1 MLTRKIRTILISA
14 PWRLA
19 DWPSLPIAQLK
30 SYVRAR
36 GFQIGARHL
45 HLEIACELGIPL
57 YQQISQEFELGEGL
71 YSSLLYPSEKEEI
84 TGRIAGELQQ
94 RGKPDLAAW
103 LLSTG
108 PEAVRDATL
117 RRLETIDLSGCD
129 LVGFSLGA
137 IQLMGS
143 LYMASVIK
151 ATHPRI
157 QLVFGG
163 SAIVGEA
170 GAHLMETFPF
180 IDHLVD
186 GPGEEALLQ
195 LIESIQGPTAAR
207 PAIPGLW
214 RRDNNGR
221 VAKIAPAA
229 PCPPERLPVPD
240 FEEYFCFARES
251 GFPPTRIVLPLE
263 ASRGCQWEHRCGD
276 GKLNGC
282 SFCGLYRNSPDY
294 LERPMADIL
303 AEIRL
308 NTDRYQ
314 NLNLSFVDAYL
325 PSSFRLEL
333 LRLLRGSDLDVSLF
347 CEMRCD
353 LDDELGSLLVSTA
366 RRIQLG
372 VEAFSDPILKALDKG
387 RKTIDNLNSMKICEE
402 LGISYQYNILSDI
415 PGITP
420 ARVREM
426 AAILPSLSGFRP
438 PSVSKLVLDRGSRMY
453 QEPEKYGIDPDKID
467 AVPLSFLSRSL
478 GRSGITQSV
487 SFEPLGTEDAAE
499 EWREVASLVD
509 RWRSVYDGAKRLG
522 FRSPLYFREGGG
534 FLSVVDNRFDGLLHY
549 TLEGE
554 LKAVLLATARKTS
567 IASLPRLLSMP
578 GAQVEECLRVL
589 EDKQLL
595 FRDGLFAIA
604 LPIRERVHKRLFEYS

>member
-1 MLTRKIRTILISA
+1 MLTGKIRTILLSA

-30 SYVRAR
+30 SYVQAR

-71 YSSLLYPSEKEEI
+71 YSSLLYPAEKEEI

-103 LLSTG
+103 WQLTG
-108 PEAVRDATL
+108 PEAVRNATL
-117 RRLETIDLSGCD
+117 RRLETIDLSGCE

-186 GPGEEALLQ
+186 GPGEEALLAADRKSWRWGGKEFCPRS
-195 LIESIQGPTAAR
+195 LGAGTITAASR
-207 PAIPGLW
+207 RSPLLPRVHPSGSRYRTLKNISVSPG
-214 RRDNNGR
+214 NR
-221 VAKIAPAA
+221 VFRQPGSSFRWKPRGAA
-229 PCPPERLPVPD
+229 
-240 FEEYFCFARES
+240 S
-251 GFPPTRIVLPLE
+251 GNTAAAMVSSTV
-263 ASRGCQWEHRCGD
+263 A
-276 GKLNGC
+276 
-282 SFCGLYRNSPDY
+282 SFCGRIEIRPTTS
-294 LERPMADIL
+294 ERPMADIL

-325 PSSFRLEL
+325 PFFLPVGAPAL
-333 LRLLRGSDLDVSLF
+333 AAGFDLDVSLF

-372 VEAFSDPILKALDKG
+372 VEAVSDPILKALDKG

-415 PGITP
+415 PGIAP

-478 GRSGITQSV
+478 ARSGITQSV
-487 SFEPLGTEDAAE
+487 SFEPLGTEDADE

-509 RWRSVYDGAKRLG
+509 RWRSVYEGAKRLG
-522 FRSPLYFREGGG
+522 FRSPLYFREGGVSSAWWTTG
-534 FLSVVDNRFDGLLHY
+534 STGCC
-549 TLEGE
+549 
-554 LKAVLLATARKTS
+554 
-567 IASLPRLLSMP
+567 I
-578 GAQVEECLRVL
+578 
-589 EDKQLL
+589 
-595 FRDGLFAIA
+595 
-604 LPIRERVHKRLFEYS
+604 IRWKES